1 MRTKHEIEVE
11 GEFVDITVTWLI
23 ENETEYYEVGNQMIQ
38 RPYQIITP
46 LYAESKDDCYYL
58 DGYPATTSFEK
69 AVDEAWTNGYLDY

>member
-1 MRTKHEIEVE
+1 MNTKHEIEVD
-11 GEFVDITVTWLI
+11 GEFVDIEVTWLI

-46 LYAESKDDCYYL
+46 LSAEGKDDCYYL
-58 DGYPATTSFEK
+58 DDHPATTSFEK